1 MTWYWGGGVHWWAWG
16 LGVLTTFVFWGLV
29 IWAIVALVSWARDSR
44 PESLDAAGPPGPGLG
59 DDSRPGEEAELI
71 LARRF
76 AAGEIDAEEY
86 HRRLEVL
93 RGQHPP
99 GGK

>member
-1 MTWYWGGGVHWWAWG
+1 MTWYWGTGVQWWAWG
-16 LGVLTTFVFWGLV
+16 LGILTTFVFWALV
-29 IWAIVALVSWARDSR
+29 IWAIVALASWARNSR
-44 PESLDAAGPPGPGLG
+44 PGQPGPGEPGAALRPA
-59 DDSRPGEEAELI
+59 DDAELI

-86 HRRLEVL
+86 QRRLEVL
-93 RGQHPP
+93 RRRPHYA

>member
-1 MTWYWGGGVHWWAWG
+1 MTWYWGAGVHWWAWG
-16 LGVLTTFVFWGLV
+16 LGILTTFVFWALV
-29 IWAIVALVSWARDSR
+29 VWAIVALVSWARNSR
-44 PESLDAAGPPGPGLG
+44 PAGPDPAGPGRG
-59 DDSRPGEEAELI
+59 DAPRPGEEAELI

-93 RGQHPP
+93 RAQHET

>member
-1 MTWYWGGGVHWWAWG
+1 MTWYWGTGVQWWAWG
-16 LGVLTTFVFWGLV
+16 LGILTTFVFWALV
-29 IWAIVALVSWARDSR
+29 VWAIVALVSWARSSR
-44 PESLDAAGPPGPGLG
+44 PEDPDLPGPERGDAAPGPGDG
-59 DDSRPGEEAELI
+59 AEQI

-86 HRRLEVL
+86 HRRLDVL
-93 RGQHPP
+93 RAQRDA

>member
-1 MTWYWGGGVHWWAWG
+1 
-16 LGVLTTFVFWGLV
+16 LTTFVFWALV
-29 IWAIVALVSWARDSR
+29 VWAIVALVSWARNSR
-44 PESLDAAGPPGPGLG
+44 PQGPDLADPAGPGRG
-59 DDSRPGEEAELI
+59 DASRPGEEAELI

-93 RGQHPP
+93 RVRHEA

>member
-1 MTWYWGGGVHWWAWG
+1 
-16 LGVLTTFVFWGLV
+16 LTTFVFWALV

-44 PESLDAAGPPGPGLG
+44 PPGPAGPERG
-59 DDSRPGEEAELI
+59 DAPAPGEDAEQI

-76 AAGEIDAEEY
+76 AAGEIDAAEY
-86 HRRLEVL
+86 HRRLDVL
-93 RGQHPP
+93 RGRQT